1 MFTVPHILT
10 YVLVSLLV
18 EKDSKLNTNYKTIF
32 HITLYPSRST
42 WTLLTA
48 DNTIILS
55 VNNAINGG
63 VNISLY
69 VQLTET
75 SILSINPLK
84 KAIKVYF
91 KLILLELII
100 YFTYRVV

>member
-1 MFTVPHILT
+1 MFTVTHILI

-18 EKDSKLNTNYKTIF
+18 EKDSKLKKTQYF
-32 HITLYPSRST
+32 TSHSTHRST

-48 DNTIILS
+48 DNAIILS

-63 VNISLY
+63 INISLY

-75 SILSINPLK
+75 SVLSVNALK
-84 KAIKVYF
+84 EAIKVYF
-91 KLILLELII
+91 K
-100 YFTYRVV
+100 